1 MMNGSQ
7 ISARSGLFNTAMTSV
22 SIGTAP
28 YKTSDR
34 VLELLLSLHHSAD
47 LDLLDDR
54 AVLAKLLPSPE
65 QQEVAAKIRLLLEA
79 YVYERSLEF
88 NESASGK
95 SAVYRAYLIKQA
107 AQPLRR
113 KENSKRF
120 RDALRDLLES
130 DRIFQLLPKE
140 ANPDVVEVRRQ
151 LNMLNL
157 DSAKRQSK

>member
-1 MMNGSQ
+1 
-7 ISARSGLFNTAMTSV
+7 MTSG
-22 SIGTAP
+22 SIDTAHC
-28 YKTSDR
+28 KTSDR
-34 VLELLLSLHHSAD
+34 VLELLLSLDHGAD

-54 AVLAKLLPSPE
+54 EVLAKLLASPE

-79 YVYERSLEF
+79 YVYEQSLEF
-88 NESASGK
+88 NEAASGK
-95 SAVYRAYLIKQA
+95 SAVYKAYLTKQA

-113 KENSKRF
+113 NENSKRF

-130 DRIFQLLPKE
+130 DRIFQLLPNE

-157 DSAKRQSK
+157 NSAKRQTN